1 LLLESDLGAL
11 LPDLGALLPDSGAL
25 LPDSGALL
33 PDLGAPLVDD
43 DDELDSLLLVE
54 VLDRFEG
61 PE

>member
-11 LPDLGALLPDSGAL
+11 LPDLGALLPDLGAL
-25 LPDSGALL
+25 LS
-33 PDLGAPLVDD
+33 DLGALLVDD